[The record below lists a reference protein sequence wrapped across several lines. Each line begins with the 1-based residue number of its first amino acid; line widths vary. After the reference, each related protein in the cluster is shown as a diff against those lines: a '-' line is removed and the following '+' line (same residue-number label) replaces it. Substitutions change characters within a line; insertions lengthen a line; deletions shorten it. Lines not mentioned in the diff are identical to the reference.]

1 MARTASVIS
10 ATGAITIV
18 GIIVTTAIGE
28 KTRVEANLASMR
40 GSRKIGRRLR
50 EWRARHFLAGS
61 ISAPG
66 A

>member
-28 KTRVEANLASMR
+28 IRDE
-40 GSRKIGRRLR
+40 G
-50 EWRARHFLAGS
+50 
-61 ISAPG
+61 
-66 A
+66 